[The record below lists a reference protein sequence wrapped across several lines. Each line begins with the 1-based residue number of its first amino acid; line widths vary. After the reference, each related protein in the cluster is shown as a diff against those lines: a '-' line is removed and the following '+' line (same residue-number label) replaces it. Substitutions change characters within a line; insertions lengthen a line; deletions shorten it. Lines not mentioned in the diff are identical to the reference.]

1 MKLSGSIF
9 DIEKTKIDF
18 VKRVPFPPF
27 SLLFYLVHYRSSP
40 IIWYICQMRLR
51 VCIVGVNFFDPV
63 EPYWLKIKMGSC
75 DWLKLKFSSYFILI
89 KI

>member
-40 IIWYICQMRLR
+40 IIWYTCRQKTLGFNAKAPA
-51 VCIVGVNFFDPV
+51 VAIVVPEGVRHGTRALC
-63 EPYWLKIKMGSC
+63 YGSG
-75 DWLKLKFSSYFILI
+75 
-89 KI
+89 